1 MLARAMAQL
10 LPREEPTDVLVR
22 HDPCD
27 GNAPLVEVV
36 PAGEGAPVVA
46 AAREAARGRFRRRR
60 LLLWVAVA
68 LVLGHAVLVANGLLT
83 WLLAAGVVSLVFRAS
98 RRRTAATV
106 PSLRVDN
113 AGRST
118 APFVDATGAHAG
130 ALPGDV
136 RHDPFQSG
144 GSRRRAT
151 TASRPAP
158 STGRAAACC
167 SSTRSTRSTSG
178 ASST

>member
-1 MLARAMAQL
+1 
-10 LPREEPTDVLVR
+10 
-22 HDPCD
+22 
-27 GNAPLVEVV
+27 
-36 PAGEGAPVVA
+36 
-46 AAREAARGRFRRRR
+46 
-60 LLLWVAVA
+60 
-68 LVLGHAVLVANGLLT
+68 VLGHAVLVANGLLT

-144 GSRRRAT
+144 GLETPSHDRVEAGAVHKSNKGVLFVDEINTLDVRSQQHLMTAIQEGEFAIAGRSERSSVAMVKTAPVPTAFVMLAAGNLDAMETMHPALRSRIE
-151 TASRPAP
+151 
-158 STGRAAACC
+158 GC
-167 SSTRSTRSTSG
+167 G
-178 ASST
+178 YEV